1 MVREFVSD
9 VLRGRWMA
17 RDVRECRTALS
28 GVFLVIGAS
37 EHNLLARFVRIG
49 VEDEG
54 SGFAKSAQA
63 AGKCPAGDNARERRH
78 VRLRIAAVHAE
89 RMQFE
94 NFAREVFVEP
104 ATRALAGGRI

>member
-9 VLRGRWMA
+9 VLRGRRMA

-54 SGFAKSAQA
+54 PWFAKSAQA
-63 AGKCPAGDNARERRH
+63 AGKAGPTARKT
-78 VRLRIAAVHAE
+78 AAASSSTSE
-89 RMQFE
+89 
-94 NFAREVFVEP
+94 FATVTPNVK
-104 ATRALAGGRI
+104 